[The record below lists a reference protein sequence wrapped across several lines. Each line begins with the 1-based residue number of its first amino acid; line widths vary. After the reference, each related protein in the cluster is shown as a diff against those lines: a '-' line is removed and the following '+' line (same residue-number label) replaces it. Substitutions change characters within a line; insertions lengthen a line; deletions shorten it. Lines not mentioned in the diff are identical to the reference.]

1 MLLSLLQGK
10 ITVAVKLRDS
20 NQEKVT
26 IEFIISAQNWNSP
39 RNDSYHF
46 ESFNKQ
52 PVARPDSMEGPDWNL
67 AIVKQLLERQG
78 TINVKVK

>member
-46 ESFNKQ
+46 ESFQ
-52 PVARPDSMEGPDWNL
+52 QATSSTARQYGGTGL
-67 AIVKQLLERQG
+67 GILQLL
-78 TINVKVK
+78 NNC